1 MTERR
6 SHRSSAVS
14 LMAVPVLAIA
24 FAACGDDDDSAYC
37 VDQNDQIVENRY
49 CDDEAYAGN
58 GGGGAFFWFY
68 GGSPIR
74 GSSYAPGTR
83 LKGGEKVAAS
93 NVAENARRGGFG
105 SSSGSKTSAS
115 GVGRAAAS
123 HSGGG

>member
-1 MTERR
+1 MNAVAADPVTSPSWPSPCSPSRSPPAAGMTTPRTAWTR
-6 SHRSSAVS
+6 TTRSSRTSTATT
-14 LMAVPVLAIA
+14 
-24 FAACGDDDDSAYC
+24 
-37 VDQNDQIVENRY
+37 RRRT
-49 CDDEAYAGN
+49 
-58 GGGGAFFWFY
+58 GGGGFFWLY
-68 GGSPIR
+68 GGSLVSGNR
-74 GSSYAPGTR
+74 YATGTR